1 MSISDNSRGAILMI
15 GSMAAF
21 TLNDTFVKSVAEN
34 LTLFQAILIRGVMTS
49 AFLAIFA
56 LSRGALS
63 VSIRRDDWKMIGLR
77 TGADICATYCFLLAL
92 FNMPIAS
99 VTAILQSLP
108 LAITLAGAVFFG
120 ESVGWRRYGA
130 ILIGFG
136 GMLLIIRPGA
146 SAFDAYSIY
155 ALAAVGFVV
164 VRDLSTRRLSP
175 GVPSASVALINAV
188 AIMAMGGVGA
198 LTEDWQPVDIVSLG
212 RLAGAALFLIGGYL
226 LGIMVMRVGEISVV
240 APFRYTA
247 LIWAIATGFL
257 VFGEVPDTL
266 TLIGSAI
273 VIGTGVYTF
282 YREGRLRR
290 QLAAN
295 PAPRG

>member
-1 MSISDNSRGAILMI
+1 MPISDNTRGALLMI

-21 TLNDTFVKSVAEN
+21 TLNDTFIKSVAPD
-34 LTLFQAILIRGVMTS
+34 LSLFQAILIRGFMTT
-49 AFLAIFA
+49 ALLAVFA
-56 LSRGALS
+56 VSQGALR
-63 VSIRRDDWKMIGLR
+63 VVIPKADWKMIGLR
-77 TGADICATYCFLLAL
+77 TGADIFATYCFLLAL

-108 LAITLAGAVFFG
+108 LVITLAGAVFFG
-120 ESVGWRRYGA
+120 EKVGWRRYGA

-136 GMLLIIRPGA
+136 GVLLIIRPGA
-146 SAFDAYSIY
+146 AAFDMFSIY

-164 VRDLSTRRLSP
+164 VRDLSTRRLSRD
-175 GVPSASVALINAV
+175 VPSASVALINAA
-188 AIMAMGGVGA
+188 AIMAMGGVGT
-198 LTEDWQPVDIVSLG
+198 LIEGWQPVETAVLG

-226 LGIMVMRVGEISVV
+226 LSIMVMRVGEISVV

-247 LIWAIATGFL
+247 LVWAIVTGIL
-257 VFGEVPDTL
+257 VFGEIPDTL

-273 VIGTGVYTF
+273 VVGMGIYTF